1 MIRQPVQMA
10 MWPIGPLE
18 MGAALGMGLKF
29 LIPTGQ
35 MEDIRLVYISMTAL
49 LIAETLTVLR

>member
-1 MIRQPVQMA
+1 MA

-18 MGAALGMGLKF
+18 MGVALGMGLKF